1 MTKIKI
7 CGITRAEDAV
17 LAATLGADFIGM
29 IFVPESPRYLTA
41 AQAAEIVR
49 AVRAEAPSSPRF
61 VGVFRN
67 ATPETLRETAA
78 VAGLDVLQLHGAES
92 DDDIRAAGFPVI
104 KGIHVGATLP
114 TTDAHPSAEW
124 LLFDTLHERHSGGTG
139 QRFDWQLLDAYR
151 RTKPFLLAG
160 GITPDNL
167 ADAIRTVRPD
177 AIDLA
182 SGIES
187 APGIKDHQTL
197 RILFERVRTP

>member
-7 CGITRAEDAV
+7 CGITRPEDAV
-17 LAATLGADFIGM
+17 LAATLGADFLGM
-29 IFVPESPRYLTA
+29 IFVPGSPRYLTA

-49 AVRAEAPSSPRF
+49 AVRENVQSPPRF

-67 ATPETLRETAA
+67 AAPETLRETAA

-92 DDDIRAAGFPVI
+92 EDDIRAAGLPVI
-104 KGIHVGATLP
+104 KGLHVGDTLP
-114 TTDAHPSAEW
+114 PTDAHPSAEW
-124 LLFDTLHERHSGGTG
+124 LLFDTLHGQQSGGTG
-139 QRFDWQLLDAYR
+139 KRFDWQLLDPYP

-160 GITPDNL
+160 GINPGNV
-167 ADAIRTVRPD
+167 ADAIRVVRPD

-182 SGIES
+182 SGVES
-187 APGIKDHQTL
+187 APGIKDHDTL

>member
-17 LAATLGADFIGM
+17 LAATLGADFLGM
-29 IFVPESPRYLTA
+29 IFVPESPRYLRA

-49 AVRAEAPSSPRF
+49 AVRAEAPSQPRF

-67 ATPETLRETAA
+67 AAPETLRETAA
-78 VAGLDVLQLHGAES
+78 VAGLDYLQLHGAES
-92 DDDIRAAGFPVI
+92 DDDIRAAGLPVI
-104 KGIHVGATLP
+104 KGIHIGETLP
-114 TTDAHPSAEW
+114 DTNAHPAAEW
-124 LLFDTLHERHSGGTG
+124 LLFDTLHGRHSGGTG
-139 QRFDWQLLDAYR
+139 KRFDWQLLAGYP

-160 GITPDNL
+160 GINPGNV

-182 SGIES
+182 SGVES
-187 APGIKDHQTL
+187 APGIKDHHQL